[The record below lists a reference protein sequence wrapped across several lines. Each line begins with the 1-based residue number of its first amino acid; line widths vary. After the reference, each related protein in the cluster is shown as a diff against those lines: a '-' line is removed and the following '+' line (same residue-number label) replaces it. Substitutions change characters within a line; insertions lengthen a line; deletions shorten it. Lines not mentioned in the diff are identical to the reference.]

1 MWPICISFL
10 PVCFILEIKTT
21 WLDLSKNIMGCFQL
35 LFELY
40 TTLELFVWLTI
51 NVVSRAWIWTVTHP
65 EIKKNWAQT
74 VLCCYCRIFT
84 ILVLWHLS
92 AFCQLLYVDLPYML
106 SGSFCSD
113 TKVHYVMFLQTTQVC
128 QKWLLF
134 EVQSGFW
141 RLCPRDLLWRPETF
155 DQLPT
160 VEVTDIRNLT
170 LETSCQPLFHYCY
183 FYWFFVVFFKKKC
196 LMDLW

>member
-1 MWPICISFL
+1 MN
-10 PVCFILEIKTT
+10 
-21 WLDLSKNIMGCFQL
+21 LDCHTPRN
-35 LFELY
+35 
-40 TTLELFVWLTI
+40 
-51 NVVSRAWIWTVTHP
+51 
-65 EIKKNWAQT
+65 KKNWAQT

-84 ILVLWHLS
+84 TLVLWQS

-183 FYWFFVVFFKKKC
+183 FYCFLGFFLKVPDGSVITSTVEPQTCFG
-196 LMDLW
+196 LWSDLNGFIGS